1 MGFYRPSMQ
10 FENIR
15 KYSQLYI
22 IERIGNGY
30 ELTTVEVTFS
40 KRIKDEFTDAKEL
53 KFVYKEIELTFR
65 VDTSWNSFNYINPPI
80 FLTIFADKDM
90 AIKQMQK
97 YLTKLKG
104 GNNFKM
110 VVSN

>member
-1 MGFYRPSMQ
+1 MGFYRPPVQ
-10 FENIR
+10 FENVR

-22 IERIGNGY
+22 IEHIENGY
-30 ELTTVEVTFS
+30 ELTTVEVTNS

-53 KFVYKEIELTFR
+53 YFIHNEIEIGFR
-65 VDTSWNSFNYINPPI
+65 VDTSWSSFYYANPPI

-110 VVSN
+110 TITN

>member
-1 MGFYRPSMQ
+1 MGFYRLPIH

-22 IERIGNGY
+22 IEHIENGY
-30 ELTTVEVTFS
+30 ELSTAEVTFS

-53 KFVYKEIELTFR
+53 QFIHKGNEIIFR
-65 VDTSWNSFNYINPPI
+65 VDTSWNSFYYANPPI
-80 FLTIFADKDM
+80 FLTIFADKDI

-97 YLTKLKG
+97 YLTKLKA
-104 GNNFKM
+104 GNNLKM
-110 VVSN
+110 TITN

>member
-1 MGFYRPSMQ
+1 MGFYQPSVQ

-15 KYSQLYI
+15 KYSQLYV

-30 ELTTVEVTFS
+30 ELNTIEVINS

-53 KFVYKEIELTFR
+53 HFIHKEIEIGFR
-65 VDTSWNSFNYINPPI
+65 VDTSWNSFYYANPPI

-104 GNNFKM
+104 GNNLKM
-110 VVSN
+110 VITN